1 MFQSLTFVRATLLVL
16 GKADILL
23 KWKFVSK
30 YQRAGKLSVSF
41 LKHLYLVIPNHNHNL
56 VNSVMTTYVGKML
69 RLVFT
74 SLVLQ

>member
-41 LKHLYLVIPNHNHNL
+41 LKTFISSYTQ
-56 VNSVMTTYVGKML
+56 S
-69 RLVFT
+69 
-74 SLVLQ
+74 

>member
-1 MFQSLTFVRATLLVL
+1 MFQSLTFVRATFLVL
-16 GKADILL
+16 SKADILL

-41 LKHLYLVIPNHNHNL
+41 LKHLYPIKPNHNQNL
-56 VNSVMTTYVGKML
+56 VNSVMSTYVGKMS

-74 SLVLQ
+74 SHVLQ